1 MADQLYYVYGIAPAS
16 LTPVGAPAGID
27 ESRVAVI
34 AAGEMVALVS
44 VLDGTAY
51 EPNVDERVADVAWL
65 GPRASAHDRVLTWAS
80 DAGAVVPLPILS
92 LFRSE
97 DAVRTMLADR
107 RPELTSI
114 LARVAR
120 GREYGVR
127 IFRLDDE
134 LRPQLAMF
142 SPTIASLEAEVRGAS
157 SPGQGYLLSRK
168 LDAARKEEL
177 HRVASAVAT
186 TAYQMLASKSLE
198 AVQEPLP
205 KASAQQVGSAIL
217 NAAFLVSHDHID
229 EFRAAVTDFVR
240 DHEGRGFRV
249 EFTGPWPPYHFTR
262 ATVHA
267 G

>member
-1 MADQLYYVYGIAPAS
+1 
-16 LTPVGAPAGID
+16 
-27 ESRVAVI
+27 
-34 AAGEMVALVS
+34 
-44 VLDGTAY
+44 
-51 EPNVDERVADVAWL
+51 
-65 GPRASAHDRVLTWAS
+65 
-80 DAGAVVPLPILS
+80 
-92 LFRSE
+92 
-97 DAVRTMLADR
+97 MLADR
-107 RPELTSI
+107 GPELTAI
-114 LARVAR
+114 LSRVAR

-142 SPTIASLEAEVRGAS
+142 SPTIASLEADVKGAP

-177 HRVASAVAT
+177 HRVASTVANQ
-186 TAYQMLASKSLE
+186 AYQTLASKSLD

-205 KASAQQVGSAIL
+205 KATAQQIGSAIL
-217 NAAFLVSHDHID
+217 NASFLVSHERVD
-229 EFRAAVTDFVR
+229 EFREAVTHFVR
-240 DHEGRGFRV
+240 DHERRGFRV